1 MSSGYSEEDIRRAAE
16 IREWLIKEISD
27 RQEEIERLRTTLSI
41 IDNLLKQG
49 SFRAAANLG
58 FTTTVPSTQAESAAT
73 AAATTTQIQQQQAAR
88 QTAAQSTAVKR
99 PQQQQSQVGTA
110 TSPTLRPPSDGAGS
124 SSSSGGSG
132 DDDNKNIKPLKR
144 VKDDF
149 LLANAEITS
158 DAVVIVPAPGINL
171 NSNTPPFK
179 SFFLNRILEG
189 MKGKDTEKVN
199 QGALR
204 ETDALSYR
212 VEEGEDDSSGG
223 GSTSSGGG
231 IIKRIVIN
239 KYRDKER
246 LQEIFNTSAWVFTR
260 MLEKS
265 GSK

>member
-27 RQEEIERLRTTLSI
+27 KQEEVERLRTTLSI

-58 FTTTVPSTQAESAAT
+58 FASTATPTQAGSATTVATTAQVQQQTHST
-73 AAATTTQIQQQQAAR
+73 AAAQPPAEKRQQQAG
-88 QTAAQSTAVKR
+88 AV
-99 PQQQQSQVGTA
+99 T
-110 TSPTLRPPSDGAGS
+110 PTLRATADSGL
-124 SSSSGGSG
+124 SSSGGG
-132 DDDNKNIKPLKR
+132 DDSRNIKPLKR
-144 VKDDF
+144 AKDDF
-149 LLANAEITS
+149 LLANAEISPDT
-158 DAVVIVPAPGINL
+158 VIIVPVSGINL
-171 NSNTPPFK
+171 NVNTPPFK

-189 MKGKDTEKVN
+189 MKSKDAEKVS

-204 ETDALSYR
+204 ESDALNYK
-212 VEEGEDDSSGG
+212 VEEEEDGDSGG
-223 GSTSSGGG
+223 SGG

-239 KYRDKER
+239 KYREKDR

-265 GSK
+265 GK

>member
-27 RQEEIERLRTTLSI
+27 RQEEVERLRTTLSI

-58 FTTTVPSTQAESAAT
+58 FAEAATPTQAGSDIT
-73 AAATTTQIQQQQAAR
+73 GATTTTTSAQVQQQTHSIAAQPPAAKSQQQQQQAG
-88 QTAAQSTAVKR
+88 AA
-99 PQQQQSQVGTA
+99 A
-110 TSPTLRPPSDGAGS
+110 TPTLRATADNGI
-124 SSSSGGSG
+124 SSSGG
-132 DDDNKNIKPLKR
+132 DDNRNIKPLKR
-144 VKDDF
+144 AKDDF
-149 LLANAEITS
+149 LLANAEISQDT
-158 DAVVIVPAPGINL
+158 VVIVPVSGINL
-171 NSNTPPFK
+171 NVNTPPFK

-189 MKGKDTEKVN
+189 MKSKDAEKVS

-204 ETDALSYR
+204 ESDALNYR
-212 VEEGEDDSSGG
+212 VEEDDDSGG
-223 GSTSSGGG
+223 GSSG

-239 KYRDKER
+239 KYREKER

-265 GSK
+265 GK